1 MGRLLEGF
9 SFDFGSK
16 NLVSFASLFGYKGG
30 YGYGFSVAN
39 SIDLANWSIL

>member
-1 MGRLLEGF
+1 MGGLLEGF
-9 SFDFGSK
+9 SFGSK
-16 NLVSFASLFGYKGG
+16 ILVSFASLFGYKGYG